1 MNSLPLN
8 EGLDA
13 LPGGAAD
20 LKARNDLRKAGERR
34 AAYSDIDYNGHVNNA
49 RYVQWLQD
57 IMENEDLEKARRM
70 RLDINYLSEIKPGE
84 ITGLWAAPLLAG
96 ENEAGTGGEG
106 LDLKAFAFEGRRQ
119 DTEGAVFRA
128 ELRTGN

>member
-20 LKARNDLRKAGERR
+20 LGARDNLQKAGERR
-34 AAYSDIDYNGHVNNA
+34 AVYSDIDYNGHVNNA

-57 IMENEDLEKARRM
+57 IMENEDLERARRM
-70 RLDINYLSEIKPGE
+70 RLDINYLSEVKPGE
-84 ITGLWAAPLLAG
+84 ITGLWAAHLPPG
-96 ENEAGTGGEG
+96 EDETGGNG
-106 LDLKAFAFEGRRQ
+106 LNLGAFAFEGRRQ
-119 DTEGAVFRA
+119 DDDRAVFRA
-128 ELRTGN
+128 ELRTGD